1 MDIGPRISVPR
12 GFAYIWQSEWVGIIA
27 TKTERTQ
34 IHFLSNVLVDVAS
47 LDLKVPNIS
56 KCCPPLTFLAFPYI
70 CNVLLLCNFSTFS
83 HLFVFFLSYSP
94 PQLVLFVSLDNE
106 LYSTL
111 SLLTQVSKWVPATYS
126 WGVNLRWTTIPL
138 RGSSNTPGRISC
150 QGNWDK
156 VQPFMP
162 LLLLPLS
169 VVAEYLVW
177 FMHSFFC
184 LF

>member
-1 MDIGPRISVPR
+1 MLS
-12 GFAYIWQSEWVGIIA
+12 SS
-27 TKTERTQ
+27 
-34 IHFLSNVLVDVAS
+34 HFLV
-47 LDLKVPNIS
+47 
-56 KCCPPLTFLAFPYI
+56 FPYI

-83 HLFVFFLSYSP
+83 HLVFFCLILP
-94 PQLVLFVSLDNE
+94 PQLVLFVFLHEE

-138 RGSSNTPGRISC
+138 RWSGNTPGRTSC

-156 VQPFMP
+156 LQPFMP

>member
-1 MDIGPRISVPR
+1 MLS
-12 GFAYIWQSEWVGIIA
+12 SS
-27 TKTERTQ
+27 
-34 IHFLSNVLVDVAS
+34 HFLV
-47 LDLKVPNIS
+47 
-56 KCCPPLTFLAFPYI
+56 FPYI

-83 HLFVFFLSYSP
+83 HFFFCLILP
-94 PQLVLFVSLDNE
+94 PQLVLFVSLDEE

-138 RGSSNTPGRISC
+138 RGSSNTPGRTSC
-150 QGNWDK
+150 QGNRDK

-177 FMHSFFC
+177 FMHSFFTFFRCWYCIFDMGPCQLAWMSCCIHC
-184 LF
+184 LLHCYPLWEHDYFAHSKIWYEHVIIN